1 LFVVEERTPPVTYS
15 ERRNDLR
22 LPLAVLAEARNDH
35 LLLTSGRTQRLR
47 FDRCDA
53 G

>member
-35 LLLTSGRTQRLR
+35 LLQRTYAAITVRPL
-47 FDRCDA
+47 
-53 G
+53 